1 MRQSSNIIIAC
12 APFQVCDLWR
22 GYLMRERVWQK
33 CVERFALT
41 CPSYIRHVGWWGLLP
56 TSVDFKLIQVILKLG
71 Y

>member
-1 MRQSSNIIIAC
+1 M
-12 APFQVCDLWR
+12 CDLWR

-41 CPSYIRHVGWWGLLP
+41 CPSYIRHVGWWRLLP
-56 TSVDFKLIQVILKLG
+56 RSVDFKLIQVIVKLE